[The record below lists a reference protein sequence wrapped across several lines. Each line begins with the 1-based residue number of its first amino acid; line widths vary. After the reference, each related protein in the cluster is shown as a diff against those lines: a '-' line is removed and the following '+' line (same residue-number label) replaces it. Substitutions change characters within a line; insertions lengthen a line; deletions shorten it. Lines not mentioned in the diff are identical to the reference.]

1 MAAPK
6 LAAPTLA
13 EVRRWPA
20 VVPITQAA
28 PAIGCSRSQLY
39 ELIKRGQAPV
49 KTLSYGRRHVVVTA
63 SLIALLEST

>member
-1 MAAPK
+1 M
-6 LAAPTLA
+6 AAPTLA
-13 EVRRWPA
+13 EIRKWPA
-20 VVPITQAA
+20 VVPVPQAA

-63 SLIALLEST
+63 SIIALLEVT

>member
-1 MAAPK
+1 MG
-6 LAAPTLA
+6 APTLA
-13 EVRRWPA
+13 EIRKWPA
-20 VVPITQAA
+20 VVPVPQAA

-63 SLIALLEST
+63 SILALLEST

>member
-1 MAAPK
+1 MK
-6 LAAPTLA
+6 APTLA
-13 EVRRWPA
+13 EIRKWPA
-20 VVPITQAA
+20 VVPVPQAA

-63 SLIALLEST
+63 SLIALLEGT